1 MAIYCHLTWLNWV
14 LELAMTSLLCRHDP
28 TVLIECLQNSGYFN
42 IVHIAKSIFP
52 AYLSFLDA
60 KVVKILR
67 TSNYFKE
74 NCIKNTTFYYSEG
87 ILAPKRDSYSNKN

>member
-52 AYLSFLDA
+52 AYLLNLPLGA
-60 KVVKILR
+60 GQIQGL
-67 TSNYFKE
+67 
-74 NCIKNTTFYYSEG
+74 
-87 ILAPKRDSYSNKN
+87 SYS